1 MCLIDKYVLF
11 VYITHVFNRQ
21 VCFICTYNPCV
32 KEQVCFICIYIT
44 HVFNRQVCFIC
55 TYNPCVQ

>member
-21 VCFICTYNPCV
+21 VCFICTYNPCLIDKYV
-32 KEQVCFICIYIT
+32 LFVYIT
-44 HVFNRQVCFIC
+44 HVFNRQVCCIC
-55 TYNPCVQ
+55 IYNPFD